1 MSQDFRFLCLLLFS
15 ISGGCSSQRA
25 LPLLRKHFCEISPK
39 LGLVFR
45 VEWDES
51 LIRGFQNYENS
62 KHDKVRD
69 RVASAVLCCN
79 RCIRWGAEGAS
90 GGATASGA
98 LCVRLGDGIQ
108 DPAESENQSNRD
120 DDL

>member
-1 MSQDFRFLCLLLFS
+1 MSQDLRFLCLLLFS

-39 LGLVFR
+39 LALVFR

-51 LIRGFQNYENS
+51 LTRGFQNYGNI
-62 KHDKVRD
+62 KDDKVRGRVAD
-69 RVASAVLCCN
+69 RVRYRNEHVC
-79 RCIRWGAEGAS
+79 RRAEGAS